1 MEKALILGTNRNK
14 NGEATLFICYYWDG
28 SEWVSFH
35 YSKEYRTL
43 AGAKRGLKKMGF
55 NEIEVEI

>member
-1 MEKALILGTNRNK
+1 MEKALILGTNRNE

-35 YSKEYRTL
+35 YGKEYRTL
-43 AGAKRGLKKMGF
+43 AGAKRGA
-55 NEIEVEI
+55 